1 MNAVRIPPPIRPR
14 GAFREVLRF
23 EWRLALREPAG
34 IAVGLGLPVFLLVV
48 FGIVPVFRQTSIPG
62 TSLSL
67 FELYIPILFATS
79 LLYATLFGL
88 VPPLARDREIG
99 WLRRLSTTPV
109 SPAQLLAA
117 QVAIYLIVVVI
128 GLAVLIVGGSALTGF
143 WSYSPVLFGG
153 FLLASVLGIVEMFS
167 LAVLIAAL
175 ARDQKSAQG
184 VAGGVLFPLLFFSG
198 LYYPLQLLP
207 SVFLTIG
214 SYTPTGAAI
223 KGMTDALEGSFP
235 SPVALAVA
243 TAYAAVFGY
252 LAIRLFRWE

>member
-1 MNAVRIPPPIRPR
+1 MNTATTPSRSGPPR
-14 GAFREVLRF
+14 AFRDVLKF
-23 EWRLALREPAG
+23 EWRLALREPTG
-34 IAVGLGLPVFLLVV
+34 IVVGLSIPVFLLVI
-48 FGIVPVFRQTSIPG
+48 FGLIPVFRHASIPG
-62 TSLSL
+62 TNLDL
-67 FELYIPILFATS
+67 FGLYIPILFATS
-79 LLYATLFGL
+79 LVYITLFGL
-88 VPPLARDREIG
+88 VPPLVRDREIG

-117 QVAIYLIVVVI
+117 QVAIYLIVAII
-128 GLAVLIVGGSALTGF
+128 GLAVLIVGGSAFTGY
-143 WSYSPVLFGG
+143 WSYPLDLFGG
-153 FLLASVLGIVEMFS
+153 FLLASVLGIIEMFS

-184 VAGGVLFPLLFFSG
+184 IASALLIPLLFFSG

-214 SYTPTGAAI
+214 NYTPMGAAI

-243 TAYAAVFGY
+243 TVYAVVFGY
-252 LAIRLFRWE
+252 LAVRLFRWE